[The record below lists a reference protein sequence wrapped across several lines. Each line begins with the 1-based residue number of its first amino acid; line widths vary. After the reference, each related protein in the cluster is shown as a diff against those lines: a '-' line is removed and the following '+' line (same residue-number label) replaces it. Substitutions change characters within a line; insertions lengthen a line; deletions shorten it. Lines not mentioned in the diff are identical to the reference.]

1 MLAIQFE
8 SEILIDELKDNTE
21 LLETANTINNISKQT
36 IGRLNE
42 MHKRIQSQ
50 SIILEPAYINDFID
64 DFVNNKVSSMPNDI
78 SLNYKLTSLNPRAFV
93 DEEHIGE
100 CLNVM
105 IKNAIE
111 AIEAIEANDGA
122 SGIINILTEVIN
134 DWVIISIHDN
144 GIGME
149 KEIQSKIF
157 EAFYTTKTGDNNW
170 GIGLSY
176 VKQIIDIHNG
186 NTVVESSKH
195 KGTTIKIMLPLI
207 M

>member
-1 MLAIQFE
+1 
-8 SEILIDELKDNTE
+8 
-21 LLETANTINNISKQT
+21 
-36 IGRLNE
+36 